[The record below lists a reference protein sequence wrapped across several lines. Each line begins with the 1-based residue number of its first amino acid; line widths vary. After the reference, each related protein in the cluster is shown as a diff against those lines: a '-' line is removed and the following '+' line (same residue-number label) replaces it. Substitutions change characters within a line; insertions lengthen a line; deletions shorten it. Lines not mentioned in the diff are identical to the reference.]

1 MLLST
6 RITLPLLIVTLAGHL
21 VSCRTQP
28 SISSAGKVR
37 YFGNP
42 SAPISSA
49 VVVPAN
55 RKYYWSSGV
64 VSPVLDP
71 DAPAGAREK
80 HGDTKSQAIG
90 ILNRLKDSL
99 ATEGLTFKD
108 VTYLRV
114 YVAPD
119 KFNHH
124 QIDFQGWFDAYAQF
138 FGTPDNPTK
147 PSRSTLGV
155 ASLVSTDK
163 LIEIELVAVYPE

>member
-1 MLLST
+1 MPIST
-6 RITLPLLIVTLAGHL
+6 RSILSLLIAILAGQL

-28 SISSAGKVR
+28 VASSSGKVR

-42 SAPISSA
+42 TAVISSA

-71 DAPAGAREK
+71 SAPEGTREK

-90 ILNRLKDSL
+90 ILNRLQDSL
-99 ATEGLTFKD
+99 STQGLTFRD

-119 KFNHH
+119 KFNNN
-124 QIDFQGWFDAYAQF
+124 QIDFKGWFEAYARF
-138 FGTPDNPTK
+138 FGTAENPTK